1 MPTIAFDL
9 EPQKPKGRKNK
20 KNESVILVEC
30 SGPGNVPR
38 NASGASVEKIA
49 EDMEKHL
56 KPLSKLG
63 NMIRESLT
71 DTLTDINNPAKI
83 EVEFGLE
90 LKAEA
95 GFMKILAGSST
106 ANFKVTLTW
115 ENKKEVANA
124 KVLQ

>member
-1 MPTIAFDL
+1 MPTIAFNL
-9 EPQKPKGRKNK
+9 EPKKTKRKRFKQNG
-20 KNESVILVEC
+20 SVILVEC

-38 NASGASVEKIA
+38 NASGLAVENIA

-56 KPLSKLG
+56 KPLAKLG
-63 NMIRESLT
+63 TMLRES
-71 DTLTDINNPAKI
+71 LTDINNPAKI

-106 ANFKVTLTW
+106 ANFKVTLAW

-124 KVLQ
+124 KIQP